1 MSVLNAST
9 SDTKLCVV
17 AAGNLVINYVQMIEV
32 EMHIKNVT
40 QFCQIQIQNNELLGM
55 VIYWGNYSNTCIL
68 YVTCQSRIFYT
79 LNTVNYYN
87 NVPLLAMS
95 NKMV

>member
-1 MSVLNAST
+1 MFQL
-9 SDTKLCVV
+9 SDSKLCASKLYV
-17 AAGNLVINYVQMIEV
+17 AAGKYTMIEV

-55 VIYWGNYSNTCIL
+55 VIYWGNYSDTCIL

-79 LNTVNYYN
+79 LIQLIIITRYHC
-87 NVPLLAMS
+87 
-95 NKMV
+95 